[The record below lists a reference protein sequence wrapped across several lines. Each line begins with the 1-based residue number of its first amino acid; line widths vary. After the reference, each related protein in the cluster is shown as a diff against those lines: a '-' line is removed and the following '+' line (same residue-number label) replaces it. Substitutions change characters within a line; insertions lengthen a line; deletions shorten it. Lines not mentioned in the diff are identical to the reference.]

1 VASVTT
7 GSEQRDGHIKSPDFF
22 DKANY
27 PEMKFVSTEM
37 KNLGNDNYEL
47 HGNLTIN
54 AITKPATLNVEFGG
68 MGIDPWGNAKVGFTL
83 NGKINR
89 TEWNLLWNAPLAA
102 GGLLVSEEVRIHAD
116 VQFSKQA

>member
-1 VASVTT
+1 
-7 GSEQRDGHIKSPDFF
+7 
-22 DKANY
+22 
-27 PEMKFVSTEM
+27 
-37 KNLGNDNYEL
+37 
-47 HGNLTIN
+47 
-54 AITKPATLNVEFGG
+54 